1 MKRQKW
7 MVTTLSRYWNIN
19 QFPFRTSLLR
29 LFLGSTNS
37 RLTTHCR
44 ETLALTVAEF
54 LTRLGCYYHQYLQW
68 RTVHWI
74 SRPRFVPNSTPTY
87 HASLSGRSGVSA
99 ASLSPVHFRGSRA
112 RQVSCYALFEGWLLL
127 SLPSCCLSS
136 GTPFCL
142 TLS

>member
-1 MKRQKW
+1 MI
-7 MVTTLSRYWNIN
+7 TTLSRHWDIN
-19 QFPFRTSLLR
+19 QFPVRTALLR
-29 LFLGSTNS
+29 LPLGSANS

-44 ETLALTVAEF
+44 ETLALTVVEF
-54 LTRLGCYYHQYLQW
+54 PTRLCCYYHQYLQW

-74 SRPRFVPNSTPTY
+74 SRPNFVPNSTPTY
-87 HASLSGRSGVSA
+87 HASLSGRSEVSA
-99 ASLSPVHFRGSRA
+99 VSFSPVHFRGSRA

-136 GTPFCL
+136 KTPFCL